1 MKTWTVIEL
10 VEWTTK
16 FFESFGILSARL
28 DAELLLSHVLKKD
41 RLQLYL
47 DFDMPVFHPHLST
60 FRTLIKT
67 RSNRVPISYI
77 ISSREFM
84 SLSFYVDERVLIP
97 RPETEILV
105 ETVLGSQK
113 TPCHILEIG
122 TGSGAIAI
130 SLAVNQPTWE
140 ITATDISTAAIDVA
154 KHNTKQH
161 QCEEQ
166 ITFVTGDL
174 FEPVTELDTLK
185 YDWIIS
191 NPPYIGTKDINTLTT
206 DVKDNEPE
214 VALFA
219 GYSGLDII
227 QRLIDE
233 TPAFLKKEG
242 KLMLEI
248 GHNQSQQVQDL
259 ISSNPAYKSYS
270 IIPDLSGIDR
280 FILATARN

>member
-1 MKTWTVIEL
+1 
-10 VEWTTK
+10 
-16 FFESFGILSARL
+16 
-28 DAELLLSHVLKKD
+28 
-41 RLQLYL
+41 
-47 DFDMPVFHPHLST
+47 MPVFHPHLST

-122 TGSGAIAI
+122 T
-130 SLAVNQPTWE
+130 
-140 ITATDISTAAIDVA
+140 
-154 KHNTKQH
+154 
-161 QCEEQ
+161 
-166 ITFVTGDL
+166 
-174 FEPVTELDTLK
+174 
-185 YDWIIS
+185 
-191 NPPYIGTKDINTLTT
+191 
-206 DVKDNEPE
+206 